1 MPRVLDQTWQLLDD
15 FADAVQMLDEHGEQ
29 ETQVMD
35 LVCDLTRKV
44 VGADHAAVTT
54 RRGTRCT
61 VVAATS
67 DVPEA
72 LHAIQLEEHEG
83 PTLDAI
89 HDHDTLRSG
98 DLSRDRR
105 WRRFGPRAADEVGTH
120 SALAHVLPLGTKE
133 TGALT
138 VYAARR
144 DAFTGD
150 HASQLAIFGANV
162 ASTLRALSTQN
173 ELVNFRAALRTSRR
187 IGVSLGILMTTRQ
200 VLLDEAW
207 ELLAKESQNRNI
219 KVSVLAE
226 NVIATGGFDPPPD
239 N

>member
-15 FADAVQMLDEHGEQ
+15 FADAVHMLDEHGEQ
-29 ETQVMD
+29 EAHVLD
-35 LVCDLTRKV
+35 LICDLTRKV
-44 VGADHAAVTT
+44 VGADHTSVTT
-54 RRGTRCT
+54 RRGSSCT

-72 LHAIQLEEHEG
+72 LHAIQLDEHEG
-83 PTLDAI
+83 PSLDAI
-89 HDHDTLRSG
+89 RDHDTLRSG

-105 WRRFGPRAADEVGTH
+105 WPRFGPRAADEVGTH
-120 SALAHVLPLGTKE
+120 SVIAHVLPLGAKE
-133 TGALT
+133 TAALT

-144 DAFTGD
+144 EAFSAD
-150 HASQLAIFGANV
+150 QESLLAIFGAT
-162 ASTLRALSTQN
+162 AAATLRALSTQN
-173 ELVNFRAALRTSRR
+173 ELDNFRAALRTSRR

-200 VLLDEAW
+200 VGLDEAW
-207 ELLAKESQNRNI
+207 ELLSKESQNRNT

-226 NVIATGGFDPPPD
+226 NLIATGDFDAPPD